1 MNKKLVARRA
11 VFAGGCSLGAV
22 ESMCSD
28 WQSSLEWSTDSSGG
42 RKSPSSLSSGTFTSR
57 PLLQWPPSFNMTPGS
72 SGGGWF
78 ARFDG
83 TRYGYVNGVNSTTS
97 GRTMESP
104 YFGEAA
110 RKLWSFVKGN

>member
-1 MNKKLVARRA
+1 
-11 VFAGGCSLGAV
+11 
-22 ESMCSD
+22 
-28 WQSSLEWSTDSSGG
+28 
-42 RKSPSSLSSGTFTSR
+42 
-57 PLLQWPPSFNMTPGS
+57 MTPGS